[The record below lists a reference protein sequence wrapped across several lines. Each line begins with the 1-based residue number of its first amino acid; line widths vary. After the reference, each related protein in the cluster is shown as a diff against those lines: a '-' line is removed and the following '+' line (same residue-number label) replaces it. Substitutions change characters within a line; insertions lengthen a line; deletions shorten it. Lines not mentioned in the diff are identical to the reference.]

1 MTADRLSRKTVSLDC
16 DTLYFSNV
24 LASFRDFPAG
34 VSSSFHFTDDG
45 DKPVF
50 SYLELDDEG
59 MISDIREKV
68 PISKHANTGGYAFA
82 SGSLLRKYC
91 MQVLDEAVGTA
102 GEFYTSCV
110 IKKML
115 DDGHKFKGLH
125 VPDFACV
132 GTPWQLTTFLQRIA
146 RNEVKSARKM
156 RFVFDLDNTLVT
168 HPRVH
173 GDYSTCEPKDRNV
186 QLVQELS
193 AAGHYIIIWTAR
205 RMRTHKAN
213 VGAVIKDVG
222 LITLQS
228 LAKCGIPYD
237 ELHFGKPNA
246 DLYVDD
252 LAVNALVDTEK
263 EIGWACKS
271 TEEAPRVLPGMI
283 AARSF
288 NNVVVVDGTVIKS
301 SKRETISGEV
311 YYYRSLPPALLHL
324 FPKVL
329 SIEESMAC
337 DVSSISMERVKGVP
351 LSHLVVAH
359 ALTPGRLLKFLTA
372 LEKLHTASPLSVEA
386 AAAAGLNVYS
396 NYAAKVQERYSRHS
410 DTYKQFPEAADIC
423 AFLVA
428 HLTEYE
434 AQNRGVLVK
443 YIHGDPVFSNIL
455 LTSSNDTFFIDMRG
469 RVGDVHTTSGDVLYD
484 LGKVYQSLYGYD
496 FILLNGGSTNRVQ
509 EDYLRTLRGAF
520 QGFLKSSA
528 FYSPI
533 IATRMRDLEVITA
546 SLYFSLIPLH
556 ANDAKL
562 PAYMEK
568 ALRLMHDSGEDEAA
582 A

>member
-24 LASFRDFPAG
+24 LSSFREFPAG

-50 SYLELDDEG
+50 SYLELDSEG
-59 MISDIREKV
+59 MIKDIREKV
-68 PISKHANTGGYAFA
+68 PISRHANTGGYAFA

-91 MQVLDEAVGTA
+91 MQVLDEAVGAA

-110 IKKML
+110 IKKMI

-146 RNEVKSARKM
+146 RNEVKCARKM

-168 HPRVH
+168 HPKVH
-173 GDYSTCEPKDRNV
+173 GDYSTCEPKERNV

-222 LITLQS
+222 LITLNS

-263 EIGWACKS
+263 EIGWACK
-271 TEEAPRVLPGMI
+271 TTDAAKIPGMI

-301 SKRETISGEV
+301 SKRDTISGEV
-311 YYYRSLPPALLHL
+311 FYYRSLPPSLVHL

-329 SIEESMAC
+329 SIEEAVTS

-351 LSHLVVAH
+351 LSHLMVSH

-372 LEKLHTASPLSVEA
+372 LEKLHMSEPLSLEEA
-386 AAAAGLNVYS
+386 SAANLNVYS
-396 NYAAKVQERYSRHS
+396 NYAQKVKERYQRYAPTYAQFS
-410 DTYKQFPEAADIC
+410 DASEIYS
-423 AFLVA
+423 FLA
-428 HLTEYE
+428 NHLTEYE
-434 AQNRGVLVK
+434 AQQRGVLAK
-443 YIHGDPVFSNIL
+443 FIHGDPVFSNIL
-455 LTSSNDTFFIDMRG
+455 LTSSNDAFFIDMRG
-469 RVGDVHTTSGDVLYD
+469 RVGDVLTTSGDVLYD

-509 EDYLRTLRGAF
+509 EDYLRILRGAF
-520 QGFLKSSA
+520 RAFLKSSP
-528 FYSPI
+528 FYSAI
-533 IATRMRDLEVITA
+533 ISTRMRDLEVITA

-556 ANDAKL
+556 DNDAKL
-562 PAYMEK
+562 HAYMDK
-568 ALRLMHDSGEDEAA
+568 AHLLMSRGEEEMNEV
-582 A
+582 

>member
-1 MTADRLSRKTVSLDC
+1 MTTDRLCRKTVSLDC

-24 LASFRDFPAG
+24 LASFRDLPSG
-34 VSSSFHFTDDG
+34 VSSSFYFKDEG

-50 SYLELDDEG
+50 SYLELDGEG
-59 MISDIREKV
+59 MVKDIREKV
-68 PISKHANTGGYAFA
+68 PISRNANTGGYAFA
-82 SGSLLRKYC
+82 TGLLLRKYC

-115 DDGHKFKGLH
+115 DDGHKFKGLF
-125 VPDFACV
+125 VEDFACV
-132 GTPWQLTTFLQRIA
+132 GTPWQLTSFLQKIA

-168 HPRVH
+168 HPKVH
-173 GDYSTCEPKDRNV
+173 GDYSTCEPKERNV

-263 EIGWACKS
+263 EIGWACK
-271 TEEAPRVLPGMI
+271 TEAAPLPGMI

-301 SKRETISGEV
+301 SKRDTISGEV
-311 YYYRSLPPALLHL
+311 FYYRSLPPSLTHL

-329 SIEESMAC
+329 SIEDSGSTE
-337 DVSSISMERVKGVP
+337 VSSISMERVKGVP
-351 LSHLVVAH
+351 LSHLMVSQ
-359 ALTPGRLLKFLTA
+359 ALTPGRLLKFLAA
-372 LEKLHTASPLSVEA
+372 LELLHEAGSLSQEA
-386 AAAAGLNVYS
+386 AVAAGLNIYS
-396 NYAAKVQERYSRHS
+396 NYAVKVQERYLKNEGV
-410 DTYKQFPEAADIC
+410 YKQFSDAEYLCNFI
-423 AFLVA
+423 VA
-428 HLTEYE
+428 HLREYE
-434 AQNRGVLVK
+434 AQGKGVIAK

-455 LTSSNDTFFIDMRG
+455 MTSSNETYFIDMRG

-496 FILLNGGSTNRVQ
+496 FILLNGGGGGGTNRVQ
-509 EDYLRTLRGAF
+509 EDYLRTLRNTF
-520 QGFLKSSA
+520 RTFLKTSA
-528 FYSPI
+528 FYAPI
-533 IATRMRDLEVITA
+533 LATRARDLEIITA

-556 ANDAKL
+556 TNDSRIA
-562 PAYMEK
+562 AYIEK
-568 ALRLMHDSGEDEAA
+568 VKSLVFSGEEAMVET
-582 A
+582 